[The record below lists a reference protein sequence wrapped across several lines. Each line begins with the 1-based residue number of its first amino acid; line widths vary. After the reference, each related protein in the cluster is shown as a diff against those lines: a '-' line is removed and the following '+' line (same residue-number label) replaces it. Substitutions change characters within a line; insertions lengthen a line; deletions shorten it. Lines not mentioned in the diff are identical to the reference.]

1 MTHFGLLMFLGQLAC
16 NYTLVKKD
24 DLEELQEDDDTNVD
38 DTADDSAAGC
48 PSEVPEDYQF
58 LWDCDNAEGCSG
70 KVYRYATGVSTSNGS
85 LTAEEQWFVFEGP
98 GAYCVDRFEI
108 SGQASTYD
116 PTTFN
121 CSQCEEIY
129 EVTWR
134 LVDSQCG
141 WNWSSTFADQESDEQ
156 VYRGYLMFDTHDA
169 FGNRNPDNAMLVIG
183 APTNGGSYAP
193 MPDYGRGT
201 ATPTGSED
209 GPPEDYEWA
218 SGGDC
223 YQ

>member
-1 MTHFGLLMFLGQLAC
+1 MKRFAIGLVCFGMAC

-24 DLEELQEDDDTNVD
+24 ELEDLQQDSDDTIQ
-38 DTADDSAAGC
+38 DTALDDEAGC
-48 PSEVPEDYQF
+48 PPEVPTDYQY
-58 LWDCDNAEGCSG
+58 LWDCENSEGCSA
-70 KVYRYATGVSTSNGS
+70 KVYRYATGLSTSDGT
-85 LTAEEQWFVFEGP
+85 LTASEQWFVFEGP
-98 GAYCVDRFEI
+98 GLYCIDKFEI
-108 SGQASTYD
+108 NGTASDYD

-129 EVTWR
+129 QVTWR
-134 LVDSQCG
+134 LVDGQCG
-141 WNWSSTFADQESDEQ
+141 WNWSSTFADQESAEQ
-156 VYRGYLMFDTHDA
+156 VYQGYIMFDTHDA

-183 APTNGGSYAP
+183 APTNGNGYAP

-201 ATPTGSED
+201 AIPSGSDD

-218 SGGDC
+218 SNGDC